1 MANTLAEI
9 YTRVYFILAEQSTS
23 TTFDKNNLVIPMI
36 NEVQSDIIK
45 GIVSD
50 ETSGRTIRS
59 GDLRFSRKQ
68 FPIQN
73 VPV

>member
-9 YTRVYFILAEQSTS
+9 YTRVYFILGELTTS

-36 NEVQSDIIK
+36 NEVQSDIVK
-45 GIVSD
+45 GIVAD
-50 ETSGRTIRS
+50 ETTGRTMKA
-59 GDLRFSRKQ
+59 GDLRFARKQ
-68 FPIQN
+68 YPITN